1 MYFQGFE
8 IILDLIQEIEEN
20 LKNNPSEQEKES
32 LINSL
37 LNLRNIMDQCVKY
50 WLYLKK
56 RLMSCKKNIILT
68 CPMSS
73 RRVFSRI

>member
-8 IILDLIQEIEEN
+8 IILDLIQEIEDN
-20 LKNNPSEQEKES
+20 FKNNPGEQEKER

-50 WLYLKK
+50 WLYFEEKVNELQKK
-56 RLMSCKKNIILT
+56 YNFDLPDVL
-68 CPMSS
+68 PEG
-73 RRVFSRI
+73 FL